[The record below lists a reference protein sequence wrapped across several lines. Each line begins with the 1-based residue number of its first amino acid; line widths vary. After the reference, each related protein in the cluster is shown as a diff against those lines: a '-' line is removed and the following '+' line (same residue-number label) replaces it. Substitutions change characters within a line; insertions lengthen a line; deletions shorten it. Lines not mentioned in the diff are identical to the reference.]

1 MAAARARSSQDP
13 SPSVGEE
20 PASLVSMRR
29 ALDGV
34 MDDITNHSISTRSCF
49 LNIWRRVVRVID
61 DHLQDEVEKE
71 SFFVTD
77 EEDELDVEPPRDKI
91 HKKKDK
97 KDKKDKAKKR
107 KVKKDRSRSPAESE
121 DPDPPLNKKSRPG
134 RLQHD
139 DDSETKD
146 ALVRSQVPTASA
158 PSESAKAVPPP
169 PAACSA
175 KAPPPPPAASSARLA
190 PMPPPPPPPPAKRV
204 PKVVPPCPK
213 MRPAVA
219 KMQCGS

>member
-1 MAAARARSSQDP
+1 MAAARARSSRDP
-13 SPSVGEE
+13 SESVGEE

-29 ALDGV
+29 SLDGV
-34 MDDITNHSISTRSCF
+34 MVDITNHSISTRSCF
-49 LNIWRRVVRVID
+49 LNIWRRLVRVID

-97 KDKKDKAKKR
+97 KDKEKKSK
-107 KVKKDRSRSPAESE
+107 KVKRDPSRSPAESE

-139 DDSETKD
+139 DDIETKD
-146 ALVRSQVPTASA
+146 ALVRTQVPTASA

-175 KAPPPPPAASSARLA
+175 KAIPRPPAAPSLRLA
-190 PMPPPPPPPPAKRV
+190 PMPPPPPPPARRV

-213 MRPAVA
+213 MRPSVA